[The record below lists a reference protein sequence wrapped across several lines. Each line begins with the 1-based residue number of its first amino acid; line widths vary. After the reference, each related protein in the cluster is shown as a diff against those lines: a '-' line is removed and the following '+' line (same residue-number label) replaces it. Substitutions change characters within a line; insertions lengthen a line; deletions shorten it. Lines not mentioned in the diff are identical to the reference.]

1 MPLPLSELSAMSSEA
16 ASRARA
22 RLEAIPPSGS
32 DDDSLQDALSALE
45 DFIELAV
52 SKVCLWVV
60 YTGDLFFQCSGV
72 DWIMLCDMLHAWG
85 IFDLWVWLSSVAM
98 KVSIQWLL
106 GALVYRKAVRLL
118 DIFEVQRLKIR

>member
-85 IFDLWVWLSSVAM
+85 IFDLRVWLSSVAM
-98 KVSIQWLL
+98 KSVNTVASGGIGVPEGCSSLRYFRN
-106 GALVYRKAVRLL
+106 AEA
-118 DIFEVQRLKIR
+118 